1 MKWFW
6 MVLGIRLVLG
16 AMDERDVEQE
26 IASVRSVEALSERME
41 QAPKQYRQRYLE
53 AIKTLV
59 SEENEAK
66 RGAMMHSLTGSRGGG
81 NGGAQGGGSG
91 GSGSG
96 GGSGGGGGGKGGGGK
111 GGK

>member
-1 MKWFW
+1 MK
-6 MVLGIRLVLG
+6 RLVWVFGLSLSLWG
-16 AMDERDVEQE
+16 MEEADVERD
-26 IASVRSVEALSERME
+26 IASIKSVEALSTQME

-96 GGSGGGGGGKGGGGK
+96 GGGGGGGKGGGGK

>member
-1 MKWFW
+1 MK
-6 MVLGIRLVLG
+6 RLVWVFGLSLSLWG
-16 AMDERDVEQE
+16 MEEADVERD
-26 IASVRSVEALSERME
+26 IALSKSVEALSAQME
-41 QAPKQYRQRYLE
+41 QAPKQNRHRYLE
-53 AIKTLV
+53 AIKAIV

-96 GGSGGGGGGKGGGGK
+96 GGGGKGGGNGGGGK